1 MCGVGHPPE
10 ADTEARSP
18 GRTTCGVRTCQW
30 GLLGD
35 ESLLGR
41 SADMPTAAKVTA
53 VHRAFR
59 PIQLTAQKDAAFQ
72 QRQPLGAVA
81 RVSQVRHPDTG
92 MTEL

>member
-1 MCGVGHPPE
+1 
-10 ADTEARSP
+10 
-18 GRTTCGVRTCQW
+18 
-30 GLLGD
+30 
-35 ESLLGR
+35 
-41 SADMPTAAKVTA
+41 MPTAAKVTA